1 MRPVTPVLHRFLL
14 LKARTHRTH
23 YSYVLTTRDLQG
35 GVRTARSSVMFFF
48 FLFFLPDRTLNVLHL
63 TFCEFLACDS
73 CTSEAMNSITVA
85 EETPERNQ
93 SKSNVS
99 SIKWLRGGGGS
110 GGGGERILS
119 RYHRNI
125 ISATLPPCLP
135 RKTQTHRFIIGLW
148 EKI

>member
-14 LKARTHRTH
+14 LKALTHRGP

-35 GVRTARSSVMFFF
+35 GACGRPDPQPFFF
-48 FLFFLPDRTLNVLHL
+48 FLLFFLSDRTLNVLHL

-85 EETPERNQ
+85 EEKAERNQ

-99 SIKWLRGGGGS
+99 SIKWQRGGEGS
-110 GGGGERILS
+110 GGGWGEDFEPIPS
-119 RYHRNI
+119 EYN
-125 ISATLPPCLP
+125 
-135 RKTQTHRFIIGLW
+135 
-148 EKI
+148 